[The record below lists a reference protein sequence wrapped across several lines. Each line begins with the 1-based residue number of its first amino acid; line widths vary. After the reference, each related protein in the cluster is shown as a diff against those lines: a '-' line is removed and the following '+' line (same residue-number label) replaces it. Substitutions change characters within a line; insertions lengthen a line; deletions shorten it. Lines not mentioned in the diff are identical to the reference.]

1 MNNIFIG
8 MLFVFLDFNIDFGTT
23 RVGLIPDF
31 IGYILIAQGLA
42 ELTAG
47 NDRFS
52 RVRPVAIG
60 MAVYTALLYA
70 LDLFGMLLTTEPLL
84 MFLLGL
90 ASTILSLYVS
100 YSVVMGINDLEA
112 ALEQDLNAR
121 SLYTAWTVL
130 AVLSLA
136 VYMLS
141 LLPVLSLVCLIA
153 GFIVGIVFLVML
165 NRTKNLYYN
174 G

>member
-31 IGYILIAQGLA
+31 IGYILVAQGLA

-60 MAVYTALLYA
+60 MAVYTALLYV
-70 LDLFGMLLTTEPLL
+70 LDLFGMLLTSEPLL

-90 ASTILSLYVS
+90 AIILSLYVS
-100 YSVVMGINDLEA
+100 YGVVMGINDLEA
-112 ALEQDLNAR
+112 ALEQDLSAR

-130 AVLSLA
+130 AVLTLA

-141 LLPVLSLVCLIA
+141 LLPVLSLVCIIA
-153 GFIVGIVFLVML
+153 GFVVGIAFLVML

>member
-8 MLFVFLDFNIDFGTT
+8 MLFVFLDFNLEFGAT

-31 IGYILIAQGLA
+31 IGYILIVQGLT

-47 NDRFS
+47 KDRFS

-60 MAVYTALLYA
+60 MAVYTAVLYA

-84 MFLLGL
+84 AFFLGL

-100 YSVVMGINDLEA
+100 YGVVMGINDLEA

-141 LLPVLSLVCLIA
+141 LIPVLSLVCLIA
-153 GFIVGIVFLVML
+153 GIVVGIVFLVML
-165 NRTKNLYYN
+165 NKTKNLYYN

>member
-42 ELTAG
+42 ELT
-47 NDRFS
+47 
-52 RVRPVAIG
+52 VAIG

-100 YSVVMGINDLEA
+100 YGVVMGINDLEA